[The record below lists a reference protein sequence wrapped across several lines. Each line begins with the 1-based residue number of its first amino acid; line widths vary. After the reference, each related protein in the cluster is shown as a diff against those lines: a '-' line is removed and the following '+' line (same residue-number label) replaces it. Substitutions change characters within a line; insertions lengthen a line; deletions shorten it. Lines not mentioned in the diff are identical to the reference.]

1 MVLDKLEVAE
11 EIVMPHVVVKL
22 WPGRN
27 DEIKTN
33 LAKRIANVVVE
44 ELKVD
49 IGDVSVAFEEVSSS
63 DWGEKVY
70 KKEIRDNE
78 AVYFKPNWRF
88 AAPIG
93 ESAENRACIWSEIW
107 YN

>member
-1 MVLDKLEVAE
+1 
-11 EIVMPHVVVKL
+11 MPHVVVKL

-33 LAKRIANVVVE
+33 LAKKIADAVVE

-49 IGDVSVAFEEVSSS
+49 MGDVSVAFEEVERE

-70 KKEIRDNE
+70 KKEIKGNE
-78 AVYFKPNWRF
+78 SLYIKPNY
-88 AAPIG
+88 
-93 ESAENRACIWSEIW
+93 EYE
-107 YN
+107 

>member
-1 MVLDKLEVAE
+1 
-11 EIVMPHVVVKL
+11 MPHIVVKL

-33 LAKRIANVVVE
+33 LAKKIADVVVE

-49 IGDVSVAFEEVSSS
+49 MDDVSVAFEEVSRS
-63 DWGEKVY
+63 DWGEQVY

-78 AVYFKPNWRF
+78 NVYLKPNY
-88 AAPIG
+88 
-93 ESAENRACIWSEIW
+93 E
-107 YN
+107 YK

>member
-1 MVLDKLEVAE
+1 
-11 EIVMPHVVVKL
+11 MPHVVVKL

-63 DWGEKVY
+63 DWVKKYTKKKLEIMRQFISSQIMNINKIHKGEL
-70 KKEIRDNE
+70 IL
-78 AVYFKPNWRF
+78 
-88 AAPIG
+88 
-93 ESAENRACIWSEIW
+93 
-107 YN
+107 